1 MKFLQESD
9 LPAFLEHLSAEA
21 NVIAPTD
28 VEGLVQF
35 RPWTAGTDVELDTL
49 LSRQSAKEFIF
60 PQWEPFLKYRY
71 LMVCD
76 AKRPGTAE
84 EAKLELRLTDEG
96 EGGGEVVAVSDP
108 PAHELV
114 MVGAEDSATPQVIF
128 GLRPC
133 DARGFVQMDRV
144 FGGYGGFY
152 FDPYYN
158 SRRSLATLLVV
169 TCHQPRSTCFCRG
182 VGGGPAGSEGADALF
197 TRIPDGFV
205 AKALTT
211 KGAKALEFPGFVDA
225 SEAAAHAAEEAKAAA
240 EEMVSVPF
248 ELEGLREALRASFE
262 SVDWR
267 ELSRRCIS
275 CGTCTYV
282 CPNCY
287 CFNVTDEAVETQ
299 GERLRCWDNCFNPSY
314 TLEASGHN
322 PRDVKSN
329 RFRNRFNHK
338 FWYYPEKYDS
348 LLCSGC
354 GRCITYCPTR
364 IDIRE
369 VLGVMG
375 SGVAESDAAPSG
387 RSESAAVG
395 EAAVGEAAVGE
406 AALGEKAAGDGE
418 ESA

>member
-1 MKFLQESD
+1 MKFLKESD
-9 LPAFLEHLSAEA
+9 LPAFLEHLSGEA
-21 NVIAPTD
+21 AVVAPAKVD
-28 VEGLVQF
+28 GMVRFL
-35 RPWTAGTDVELDTL
+35 PWSPGTEVELEAL
-49 LSRQSAKEFIF
+49 LARQSAKEFIF
-60 PQWEPFLKYRY
+60 PQWETFLKFRY

-76 AKRPGTAE
+76 AKRPGTTE
-84 EAKLELRLTDEG
+84 DAKMELRLSEEG
-96 EGGGEVVAVSDP
+96 EGGGEVVAVP
-108 PAHELV
+108 APAAHELL
-114 MVGAEDSATPQVIF
+114 MVGAEQQAVSQVIF

-152 FDPYYN
+152 FDPYYHA
-158 SRRSLATLLVV
+158 RRSVATLLVV
-169 TCHQPRSTCFCRG
+169 SCHEPRSTCFCRG
-182 VGGGPAGSEGADALF
+182 VGGGPADAEGADVLF
-197 TRIPDGFV
+197 TRVPEGFV
-205 AKALTT
+205 AQAFSD
-211 KGAKALEFPGFVDA
+211 KGAAVLQYPGFEEV
-225 SEAAAHAAEEAKAAA
+225 SEPQVAAAEQSKARA

-248 ELEGLREALRASFE
+248 ELESLREGLRANFE
-262 SVDWR
+262 SADWQ

-287 CFNVTDEAVETQ
+287 CFNVTDEVVETQ
-299 GERLRCWDNCFNPSY
+299 GERLRSWDNCFNPSY

-322 PRDVKSN
+322 PRDAKPS

-369 VLGVMG
+369 VLSVMG
-375 SGVAESDAAPSG
+375 GNETRAAGQAAGGAGAADGQVAADAKVGGDAA
-387 RSESAAVG
+387 
-395 EAAVGEAAVGE
+395 
-406 AALGEKAAGDGE
+406 DGE
-418 ESA
+418 ESQHGR